1 MSPDPLLSGETND
14 FPIYNMYGCQ
24 VLFNSLTEHTS
35 SFTQLEEIPD
45 KDWNNQP
52 NSWQLCLKK
61 LSYHYCSHAQLT
73 VAAS

>member
-61 LSYHYCSHAQLT
+61 LSYHYSSHAQLT